1 MKLWDGGRPTCY
13 LSLWFLGFVAPAN
26 RENVWLCPTC
36 FTALSRPDLIWLQY
50 IMTQVIINKRIELCY
65 SPWKLLCL
73 CLQVLTLQCPSLC
86 WLSREFPSL
95 DCPTGSR
102 TASAPLWR
110 HGEKHYGSTHC
121 THRWIMNQWIWQ
133 LWLHHLSQ
141 DSDSR

>member
-86 WLSREFPSL
+86 SLSREFQSL